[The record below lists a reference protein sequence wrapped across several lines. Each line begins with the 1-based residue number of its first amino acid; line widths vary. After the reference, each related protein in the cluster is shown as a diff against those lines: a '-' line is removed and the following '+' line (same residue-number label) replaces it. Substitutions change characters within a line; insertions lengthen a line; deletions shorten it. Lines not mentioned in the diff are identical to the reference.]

1 MLADVAPLELP
12 LVLGHELVRQD
23 TPIFHLNLPEY
34 RSTLLF
40 EVLRVLFEA
49 REDGC
54 AVEIVLKEV
63 HLSLIG

>member
-1 MLADVAPLELP
+1 MLADVAPFQLP
-12 LVLGHELVRQD
+12 LVLSHEHVRQD
-23 TPIFHLNLPEY
+23 SFIILLDLLHN

-40 EVLRVLFEA
+40 KVLCVLFEA

-63 HLSLIG
+63 HLLLIG